1 MNAPS
6 RRPPAPHPRGFRRS
20 ERGAVGRILLFV
32 AAGLFALYLAGATA
46 GYLFVRYVR
55 KNENIGFVD
64 VALLR
69 WREVRRGMAA
79 QQFAKAKVEW
89 DAANYQIAFLSYN
102 FGVNN
107 DPDNIPGRL
116 MAAQFLQ
123 AAGSNSMALT
133 TLEDGLARA
142 PDDPRLIERTFT
154 LLNTTGREQR
164 ALELLARRPASAWSG
179 PNGPAL
185 RTYELEATTN
195 LGDVAAARKLLD
207 QHPELLKLPRATP
220 TVARVYW
227 EAKERLRAIN
237 LLTAYVGSRPDGL
250 DAYTQLVQW
259 QLSAEMGEEAVATAG
274 LAMEKF
280 PGDIAARV
288 LQLEALGVRENLG
301 PAWVAAVGAYF
312 KDFGARPEA
321 ITQLAALAG
330 RRGWVDLARALYELG
345 ALHQQNLSILGFCYG
360 DALLRQGRF
369 REVQAVLT
377 QIESQAVEGSAPF
390 LAQLRNRQVIAAAAL
405 GDAAAVRDSA
415 RRLASVLR
423 SDPEGMEATRRNF
436 QRSGLVAAAA
446 ELTGRPAAARPAVP
460 ANK

>member
-133 TLEDGLARA
+133 TLVDGLARA

-220 TVARVYW
+220 TVARMYW

-237 LLTAYVGSRPDGL
+237 LLTAYVGTRPEGL
-250 DAYTQLVQW
+250 EAYTQLVQW
-259 QLSAEMGEEAVATAG
+259 QLSAEMGDEAVATAG
-274 LAMEKF
+274 LALEKF
-280 PGDIAARV
+280 PGEIAAPHGSPLSAPISRIS
-288 LQLEALGVRENLG
+288 
-301 PAWVAAVGAYF
+301 
-312 KDFGARPEA
+312 AR
-321 ITQLAALAG
+321 G
-330 RRGWVDLARALYELG
+330 RRRSRSWPRWRAAGAGWTSPARCMSWARCTSRIS
-345 ALHQQNLSILGFCYG
+345 ASSAFVTATPCC
-360 DALLRQGRF
+360 GRG
-369 REVQAVLT
+369 V
-377 QIESQAVEGSAPF
+377 
-390 LAQLRNRQVIAAAAL
+390 
-405 GDAAAVRDSA
+405 SA
-415 RRLASVLR
+415 RC
-423 SDPEGMEATRRNF
+423 RRC
-436 QRSGLVAAAA
+436 
-446 ELTGRPAAARPAVP
+446 
-460 ANK
+460 